1 MKATLSNLVDQRPEN
16 KTIDQIIFKNFRN
29 TQDKFPVARNL
40 RFLSLFTRLNL
51 HLLNAVLAVFS
62 GVRHEMARRFA
73 EY

>member
-1 MKATLSNLVDQRPEN
+1 MKATLSNLVDQRPEY

-40 RFLSLFTRLNL
+40 RCLALFPRLNL

-62 GVRHEMARRFA
+62 GVRHKMARRFA

>member
-29 TQDKFPVARNL
+29 NQDKFPVARNL
-40 RFLSLFTRLNL
+40 RCLALFPRLNL

-62 GVRHEMARRFA
+62 GVRHEMARRLA